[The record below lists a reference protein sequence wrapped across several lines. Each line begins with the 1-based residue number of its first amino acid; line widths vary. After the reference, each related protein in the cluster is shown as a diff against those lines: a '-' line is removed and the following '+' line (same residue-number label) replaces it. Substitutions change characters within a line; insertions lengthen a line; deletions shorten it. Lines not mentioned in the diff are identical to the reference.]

1 MSESF
6 HWLDHLV
13 VLGYLAVSIGLGI
26 YLRGQSTRE
35 EFFQA
40 SGSMGRM
47 TVGLSV
53 MATLFS
59 ANSFMMYPS
68 TAYAVSLTAGAAVIA
83 FWAMAPVVIW
93 VFIPVYSRLKCKT
106 AYEYLE
112 QRFHVSVRSLASGL
126 FILLR
131 IGLMASATYA
141 ASVAISGISGVGQIT
156 VIISLVV
163 VAIFYTMLGGLRAVM
178 WTDVLQFFVF
188 AGTIVFAMGLL
199 ISQADGGF
207 SGIVETYTKGR
218 DNLIVD
224 WSLDPKLRFATF
236 AMLIGSFLE
245 GLSAFGADQ
254 VAVQRY
260 IAAKD
265 EKTSQS
271 GFLINMLG
279 LSFIVPSLLCIGA
292 GLFAY
297 FHHHPEDLVPVLV
310 QKLNEPEPARTTF
323 DEAKISL
330 AISQRRAELGPHSG
344 RIGGLVVGNDRPV
357 LPVQSEPSFEAA
369 AQSLYSGS
377 DGAERL
383 HNDMTTLGLQDQA
396 LPTFVRLKFPPG
408 VVGLLVAALMAAT
421 MSSID
426 SGIHSVTTAIVVD
439 FRDRLFP
446 RLRPATDAGEM
457 RIARIILVVIGA
469 LAVGLACFV
478 GDLGDVFDVA
488 KKTTAAF
495 GGPLLAVFI
504 VGLFMPRATWFGVL
518 VGTFAGAAIT
528 VWQMDAHPDWFSL
541 WFWPIGFFSA
551 IGLSMLLSLIP
562 VGKTAGPAGQPLT
575 WSTVMKTSES
585 DA

>member
-1 MSESF
+1 MSDTF

-13 VLGYLAVSIGLGI
+13 VLGYLAISIGLGI
-26 YLRGQSTRE
+26 AMRRQNSRE

-112 QRFHVSVRSLASGL
+112 QRFHVSVRCLASGL

-131 IGLMASATYA
+131 IGWMASATYA
-141 ASVAISGISGVGQIT
+141 ASVAIATISGVDQYV
-156 VIISLVV
+156 VIISLGV

-178 WTDVLQFFVF
+178 WTDVLQFFIF
-188 AGTIVFAMGLL
+188 AGTIIFALGLL

-207 SGIVETYTKGR
+207 SGIAETYTKGR
-218 DNLIVD
+218 DNLIVNFAI
-224 WSLDPKLRFATF
+224 DPKLRFATF

-297 FHHHPEDLVPVLV
+297 FDHHPESLVPMLAQKTDAGEAQLHGQHSPEISIPIIPIISEEDRQTHRKMYEDVYGVDVLTDLEGRARIDP
-310 QKLNEPEPARTTF
+310 KKWYEKHPEFVRPAVI
-323 DEAKISL
+323 K
-330 AISQRRAELGPHSG
+330 
-344 RIGGLVVGNDRPV
+344 N
-357 LPVQSEPSFEAA
+357 
-369 AQSLYSGS
+369 
-377 DGAERL
+377 
-383 HNDMTTLGLQDQA
+383 GLQDQA

-446 RLRPATDAGEM
+446 KLRPATDAGEM
-457 RIARIILVVIGA
+457 RVARIILVIVGA

-518 VGTFAGAAIT
+518 LGTFAGAAIT

-562 VGKTAGPAGQPLT
+562 VGKTVGSGEQPLT
-575 WSTVMKTSES
+575 WSAVMKSSES

>member
-1 MSESF
+1 MFDSL

-26 YLRGQSTRE
+26 ALRRQSTRE
-35 EFFQA
+35 EFFSA
-40 SGSMGRM
+40 SSSMGTM

-68 TAYAVSLTAGAAVIA
+68 TAYAVSLTAGAAVLA
-83 FWAMAPVVIW
+83 FWAMAPIVIW

-112 QRFHVSVRSLASGL
+112 QRFHVSVRCLASGL

-131 IGLMASATYA
+131 IGWMASATYA
-141 ASVAISGISGVGQIT
+141 ASVAIATISGVDQYV
-156 VIISLVV
+156 VIVSLGT

-178 WTDVLQFFVF
+178 WTDVLQFFIF
-188 AGTIVFAMGLL
+188 AGTIIFALGLL

-218 DNLIVD
+218 DNLIVNF
-224 WSLDPKLRFATF
+224 SVDPTFRFTTW

-260 IAAKD
+260 IAARD
-265 EKTSQS
+265 VKTSQR

-279 LSFIVPSLLCIGA
+279 LTFIVPSLLCIGA

-297 FHHHPEDLVPVLV
+297 FDHHPETLVPVFVEKFQESKAKDDPKDRKAIAAVEQRLDV
-310 QKLNEPEPARTTF
+310 RSSAAVDDADTF
-323 DEAKISL
+323 ED
-330 AISQRRAELGPHSG
+330 
-344 RIGGLVVGNDRPV
+344 
-357 LPVQSEPSFEAA
+357 A
-369 AQSLYSGS
+369 AQKFYSGS
-377 DGAERL
+377 GSEQL
-383 HNDMTTLGLQDQA
+383 QKDMATLGFQDQA

-446 RLRPATDAGEM
+446 KLRPATDAGEM
-457 RIARIILVVIGA
+457 RIARIILVVVGA

-478 GDLGDVFDVA
+478 GELGDVFAVA

-518 VGTFAGAAIT
+518 LGTFSGAAIT

-551 IGLSMLLSLIP
+551 VGLSMLLSLIP
-562 VGKTAGPAGQPLT
+562 VGKRSSSDGPVLT
-575 WSTVMKTSES
+575 WSAVMKKPVSE
-585 DA
+585 A

>member
-1 MSESF
+1 MSDTF

-13 VLGYLAVSIGLGI
+13 VLGYLAISIGLGI
-26 YLRGQSTRE
+26 AMRRQSSRE

-112 QRFHVSVRSLASGL
+112 QRFHVSVRCLASGL

-131 IGLMASATYA
+131 IGWMASATYA
-141 ASVAISGISGVGQIT
+141 ASVAIATISGVDQYV
-156 VIISLVV
+156 VIISLGV

-178 WTDVLQFFVF
+178 WTDVLQFFIF
-188 AGTIVFAMGLL
+188 AGTIIFALGLL

-218 DNLIVD
+218 DNLIVNFAI
-224 WSLDPKLRFATF
+224 DPKLRFATF

-297 FHHHPEDLVPVLV
+297 FQHHPEDLDDVY
-310 QKLNEPEPARTTF
+310 
-323 DEAKISL
+323 
-330 AISQRRAELGPHSG
+330 
-344 RIGGLVVGNDRPV
+344 
-357 LPVQSEPSFEAA
+357 
-369 AQSLYSGS
+369 AQSMIKTFSETAGEETAKLMFTEESRSEYLESYRNALYKLVDDYPDKAGAHVHEQVVDSG
-377 DGAERL
+377 
-383 HNDMTTLGLQDQA
+383 MQDQA

-446 RLRPATDAGEM
+446 KLRPATDAGEM
-457 RIARIILVVIGA
+457 RIARIILVIVGA

-478 GDLGDVFDVA
+478 GELGDVFAVA

-504 VGLFMPRATWFGVL
+504 VGLFMPRATWLGVL
-518 VGTFAGAAIT
+518 MGTFAGAAIT
-528 VWQMDAHPDWFSL
+528 VWQMDAHSDWFSL

-562 VGKTAGPAGQPLT
+562 LPKKAGDSDQPLT
-575 WSTVMKTSES
+575 WSKVMEDSKSN
-585 DA
+585 A